1 MRQGARGFKHL
12 ECLMRLHA
20 WLDVSALGTDDLC
33 ADVKSLEE
41 ARGHLAEGLAGIKD
55 ENLAWQML
63 R

>member
-1 MRQGARGFKHL
+1 
-12 ECLMRLHA
+12 MRLHA